1 MRGFMVGPPGER
13 HRGTRSNH
21 HRAGSGRRPQA
32 GCDETPDAAT
42 EPGFPRARPGD
53 SRPDSAS
60 THVAK
65 LEIRPIARISAC
77 PRPCNPD
84 CPDDH
89 EHRNP
94 RLRGRSRP
102 GPAPGDALAVLAQ
115 GDLPARA
122 RSEEHTSELQSLMR
136 ISYAVFCL

>member
-1 MRGFMVGPPGER
+1 MVGPPVER
-13 HRGTRSNH
+13 HRCTRSNH

-65 LEIRPIARISAC
+65 LEIRPIAR
-77 PRPCNPD
+77 
-84 CPDDH
+84 
-89 EHRNP
+89 
-94 RLRGRSRP
+94 
-102 GPAPGDALAVLAQ
+102 
-115 GDLPARA
+115 
-122 RSEEHTSELQSLMR
+122 SEEHTSELQSLMR
-136 ISYAVFCL
+136 ISYAVFCLQKKNQSNLHNNNYN

>member
-1 MRGFMVGPPGER
+1 MPTRRNGSNTSQASGHSTSANSASGQHSTNNTHQASRAIRVFMVGPPVER
-13 HRGTRSNH
+13 HRCTRSNH

-65 LEIRPIARISAC
+65 LE
-77 PRPCNPD
+77 
-84 CPDDH
+84 
-89 EHRNP
+89 
-94 RLRGRSRP
+94 
-102 GPAPGDALAVLAQ
+102 
-115 GDLPARA
+115 
-122 RSEEHTSELQSLMR
+122 RSEEHTSELQSTMR
-136 ISYAVFCL
+136 HTYAVFCLQKKNETII